1 MNEEKDV
8 EEVNKQDDMQLISAL
23 SIDISSQGEPV
34 QHVLQIRS
42 SVSNLE
48 SAAMLNNQPT

>member
-34 QHVLQIRS
+34 QNVLRIRS

>member
-8 EEVNKQDDMQLISAL
+8 EEVNKQDDMQRDFGSFNRYILPRRARTKRT
-23 SIDISSQGEPV
+23 PK
-34 QHVLQIRS
+34 RS

-48 SAAMLNNQPT
+48 SAAVLNNQPT

>member
-23 SIDISSQGEPV
+23 SIDISYQGEPV
-34 QHVLQIRS
+34 QNVLQIRS
-42 SVSNLE
+42 SV
-48 SAAMLNNQPT
+48 